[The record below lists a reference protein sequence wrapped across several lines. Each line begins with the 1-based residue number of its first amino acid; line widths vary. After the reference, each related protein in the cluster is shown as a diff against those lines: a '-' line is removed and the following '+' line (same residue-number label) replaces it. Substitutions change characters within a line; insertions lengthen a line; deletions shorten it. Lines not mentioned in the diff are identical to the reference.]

1 MLKLP
6 SPPIRM
12 MELVRYDAMCRAI
25 AEAHAVDE
33 VKDIRDKAIAL
44 ETYARLACDTDNE
57 QRAHEIR
64 VRAER
69 RCGQLLK
76 EMDKAQGAR
85 EPGTDRGTT
94 RSTDATAS
102 GRKLADL
109 GISKDQS
116 SRWQRLAD
124 IPEPTFEGS
133 IADGVSTSAMIAR
146 PTVQPVEGE
155 ALWLWGR
162 LRDFEKHDISE
173 PPLLERSPADVMKS
187 LPAEM
192 LEDIHLLAPRI
203 AAWLS
208 QIGGS
213 P

>member
-1 MLKLP
+1 MT
-6 SPPIRM
+6 
-12 MELVRYDAMCRAI
+12 ELVKYDAMCRAI

-33 VKDIRDKAIAL
+33 VKDIRDKALAL

-64 VRAER
+64 IRAER

-76 EMDKAQGAR
+76 EMDKAKGAQGNPGGQGAKFV
-85 EPGTDRGTT
+85 
-94 RSTDATAS
+94 RSTDATAQ
-102 GRKLADL
+102 KTLADL

-124 IPEPTFEGS
+124 IPERSFEDAIG
-133 IADGVSTSAMIAR
+133 AGASTSAIIAR
-146 PTVQPVEGE
+146 PPVKLPVEDE

-187 LPAEM
+187 LPDFM
-192 LEDIHLLAPRI
+192 LEDVHSLAPRI

-208 QIGGS
+208 KIGGS